1 MVMESRV
8 CTTGM
13 HIYEKGSTI
22 AKASFFVYTKVTKD
36 EEYGDFLKRIQLENN
51 LNERC
56 GMLKFES
63 YRIECSVLEDNKMVM
78 INPSAWTYAAKK
90 IVDGVADLHS
100 K

>member
-1 MVMESRV
+1 MGMESRV

-13 HIYEKGSTI
+13 HIFEKGSTI
-22 AKASFFVYTKVTKD
+22 ATDSFFIYTKITKD
-36 EEYGDFLKRIQLENN
+36 EEHGNFLKRIQIENN

-56 GMLKFES
+56 GKLKFES
-63 YRIECSVLEDNKMVM
+63 YRIECSVLENNKMVM

-90 IVDGVADLHS
+90 NVDGVADLHS